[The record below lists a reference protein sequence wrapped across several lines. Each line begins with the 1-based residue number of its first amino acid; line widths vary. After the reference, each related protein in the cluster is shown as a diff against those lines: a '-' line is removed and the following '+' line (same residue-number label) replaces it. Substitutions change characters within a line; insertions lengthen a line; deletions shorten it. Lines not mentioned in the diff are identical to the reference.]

1 MHIDNLD
8 CLGAS
13 VRAELEKQITQRKKQ
28 AVRQEH
34 CKTKLTSDF
43 DSRLE
48 QQFYYSEILP
58 GIQSKAII
66 DVELHKKFDLLQK
79 SEYCG
84 LSLPAAHYTPDF
96 LITYR
101 NGQIEAVEVKAKQI
115 RKMQRDYIY
124 RRRLFIELYCRPR
137 GWLFR
142 EVIT

>member
-8 CLGAS
+8 CLGPA
-13 VRAELEKQITQRKKQ
+13 VRAELEKQMAQRKQQKT
-28 AVRQEH
+28 RKEH
-34 CKTKLTSDF
+34 CKTKLESDF
-43 DSRLE
+43 DSELE

-84 LSLPAAHYTPDF
+84 MTLPAAHYTPDF
-96 LITYR
+96 FITYN
-101 NGQIEAVEVKAKQI
+101 NGKVEAVEVKAKQI

-124 RRRLFIELYCRPR
+124 RRRLFIEIYCRPR

-142 EVIT
+142 EIIT